1 MAMRTDAPLEI
12 SARPSSAAD
21 GDEVSVMAEL
31 FTTEQVLAAM
41 ESATIAT
48 DVQGIVQ
55 LWNAAAERLYGW
67 TEAEAVGRFILDL
80 APSISEGD
88 LRSEVFATVR
98 AGSRWTGE
106 YPVRRRDGSTFLAQV
121 KLGPIQDEHGRMIGV
136 LGTAADVTRERFA
149 EIASGVAYG
158 GSPGEVM
165 DALAQAVA
173 ATTGLA
179 GCVIAMWGDDGLG
192 VTGCWG
198 LPPAYAGRFE
208 SAVRN
213 NDDHPAVRAYLSLQQ
228 IATEASPEAEPDAE
242 DLAAAIGQRLR
253 GHERELWVPLVVRDR
268 PIGVMGAFV
277 AAESV
282 AGDASPLGT
291 EIAAHL
297 ALAVDSCLLFA
308 AAQEDATLRE
318 RRRVSRELHDSLGQT
333 LYSITLL
340 ARAAQLGH
348 DKSANGDPADQS
360 TASTVSS
367 ALDDLRRLSQSAL
380 ADARAMITGLRP
392 APQSEGDLLAL
403 LERRAKVMTAQSG
416 VPVTVTGPSD
426 GPPLQPDAEEQLGRI
441 AREALGNVAKHASAT
456 QVSIR
461 LSVDD
466 EVVLEIADDGC
477 GFEPTQRKPGRFGL
491 DTMRERIRLLGG
503 RLEIDSTPGNGAT
516 VRARCPL
523 SVLSGEEKA

>member
-1 MAMRTDAPLEI
+1 
-12 SARPSSAAD
+12 
-21 GDEVSVMAEL
+21 MAEL

-48 DVQGIVQ
+48 DIQGIVQ
-55 LWNAAAERLYGW
+55 LWNGAAERLYGW
-67 TEAEAVGRFILDL
+67 TAAEAYGRFILDL
-80 APSISEGD
+80 APSILEGD
-88 LRSEVFATVR
+88 LRTEVLTTVR
-98 AGSRWTGE
+98 AGGHWNGD
-106 YPVRRRDGSTFLAQV
+106 YPIRRRDGTTFLAHV
-121 KLGPIQDEHGRMIGV
+121 RLGPIRDHNGRAIGF

-173 ATTGLA
+173 TTTGLA
-179 GCVIAMWGDDGLG
+179 GCVIAMWGDDGLR

-198 LPPAYAGRFE
+198 LPSTYARRFE
-208 SAVRN
+208 IAVRD
-213 NDDHPAVRAYLSLQQ
+213 NDDHPAVRAYLSLRPS
-228 IATEASPEAEPDAE
+228 ATGASPEARPDAE
-242 DLAAAIGQRLR
+242 DLTAAIGQRPR
-253 GHERELWVPLVVRDR
+253 VHERELWVPLVVRDS
-268 PIGVMGAFV
+268 PIGVMGVFV
-277 AAESV
+277 AAE
-282 AGDASPLGT
+282 DATSDAWPLAA

-297 ALAVDSCLLFA
+297 APAVDSSLLFA

-348 DKSANGDPADQS
+348 ARSAQGQSADD
-360 TASTVSS
+360 ATVSS
-367 ALDDLRRLSQSAL
+367 ALEDLRTQSQSAL
-380 ADARAMITGLRP
+380 ADARALITRLR
-392 APQSEGDLLAL
+392 ASPQAGGDLLAL

-426 GPPLQPDAEEQLGRI
+426 GPTLLPDAEEQLGRI

-461 LSVDD
+461 LTVED
-466 EVVLEIADDGC
+466 EVTLEIADDGC
-477 GFEPTQRKPGRFGL
+477 GFEPMHRKSGRFGL
-491 DTMRERIRLLGG
+491 DTMRERTRLLGG

-523 SVLSGEEKA
+523 SVLTGEEQA

>member
-1 MAMRTDAPLEI
+1 
-12 SARPSSAAD
+12 
-21 GDEVSVMAEL
+21 MAEL

-67 TEAEAVGRFILDL
+67 SAAEAVGRFILDL

-88 LRSEVFATVR
+88 LRSEVLATVR
-98 AGSRWTGE
+98 AGSRWKGE
-106 YPVRRRDGSTFLAQV
+106 YPVRRRDGTTFLAQV
-121 KLGPIQDEHGRMIGV
+121 RLGPIQDEHGRMIGV

-179 GCVIAMWGDDGLG
+179 GCVIAMWGDDGLR

-198 LPPAYAGRFE
+198 LPPTYARRFE
-208 SAVRN
+208 SAVRD
-213 NDDHPAVRAYLSLQQ
+213 NDDHPAVRAYLSLRPT
-228 IATEASPEAEPDAE
+228 ATDASPEAEPDAE
-242 DLAAAIGQRLR
+242 DLTAAIGQRVR

-268 PIGVMGAFV
+268 PIGVMGALL
-277 AAESV
+277 AAESL
-282 AGDASPLGT
+282 AGDASPLAT

-297 ALAVDSCLLFA
+297 APAVDSSLLFA

-360 TASTVSS
+360 TVSS

-392 APQSEGDLLAL
+392 APQSGGDLLAL

-416 VPVTVTGPSD
+416 VPVTVTGPTD
-426 GPPLQPDAEEQLGRI
+426 GPSLLPDAEEQLGRI
-441 AREALGNVAKHASAT
+441 AREALGNVAKHASARH
-456 QVSIR
+456 VSIR
-461 LSVDD
+461 LSVAD

-491 DTMRERIRLLGG
+491 DTMRERTRLLGG
-503 RLEIDSTPGNGAT
+503 RLEIDSTPGDGAT

-523 SVLSGEEKA
+523 SVLTGEEKA